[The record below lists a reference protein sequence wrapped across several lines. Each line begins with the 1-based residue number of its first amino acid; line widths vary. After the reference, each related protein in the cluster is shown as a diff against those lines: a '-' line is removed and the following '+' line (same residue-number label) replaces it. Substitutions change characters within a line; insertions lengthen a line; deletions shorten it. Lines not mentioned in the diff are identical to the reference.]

1 MKITCHMITSL
12 DGRLLPERWD
22 DPADGT
28 IDALVDAHYEAA
40 AEALDADGWIVGRRT
55 MAAFTDQ
62 AEPMPLLNE
71 PLERPPHLADR
82 GGRAVAVAIDPGAR
96 LRFPRGHIDDDHPV
110 VVLCERVPDERLAAL
125 RETGVSYVFAGP
137 DGDQL
142 ARAMETL
149 AGGFGL
155 RHLLLEGGGVTNG
168 AFLAAGL
175 IDRFSTLICPTVD
188 GLAGVPSILEAAGPA
203 QGHPAAGQH
212 LRLTACET
220 LDGGVVWLRHDV
232 IHDRRRNPMMRLTAL
247 ALTTALASPAALA
260 DGMEITRNGSRDG
273 MIGPA
278 DKFTG
283 TAYIEPVF
291 SNQEPFVVNGGK
303 VTFLP
308 GARSNWHTHPAGQVL
323 VVTEGKGWV
332 QEEGKAR
339 QVMKPGDVVWCPPGV
354 KHWHGATDT
363 TAVTHMAVQ
372 QFKDGK
378 NVVWLEPVS
387 DDQYHGE
394 QDD

>member
-1 MKITCHMITSL
+1 
-12 DGRLLPERWD
+12 
-22 DPADGT
+22 
-28 IDALVDAHYEAA
+28 
-40 AEALDADGWIVGRRT
+40 
-55 MAAFTDQ
+55 
-62 AEPMPLLNE
+62 
-71 PLERPPHLADR
+71 
-82 GGRAVAVAIDPGAR
+82 
-96 LRFPRGHIDDDHPV
+96 
-110 VVLCERVPDERLAAL
+110 
-125 RETGVSYVFAGP
+125 
-137 DGDQL
+137 
-142 ARAMETL
+142 
-149 AGGFGL
+149 
-155 RHLLLEGGGVTNG
+155 
-168 AFLAAGL
+168 
-175 IDRFSTLICPTVD
+175 
-188 GLAGVPSILEAAGPA
+188 
-203 QGHPAAGQH
+203 
-212 LRLTACET
+212 
-220 LDGGVVWLRHDV
+220 
-232 IHDRRRNPMMRLTAL
+232 MMRLTAL